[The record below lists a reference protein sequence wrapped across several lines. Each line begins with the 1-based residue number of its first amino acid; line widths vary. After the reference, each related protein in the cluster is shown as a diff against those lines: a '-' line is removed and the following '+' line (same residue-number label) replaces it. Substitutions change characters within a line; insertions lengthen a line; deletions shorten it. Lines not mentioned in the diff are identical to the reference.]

1 MRIGLSTRTARAM
14 TAAVLMAAT
23 PVAAFADGTG
33 TFYDRT
39 FVLAAHEK
47 CRLFRAPVAGALS
60 AATLQSRG
68 AALRSGTA
76 ETTLQA
82 TATRA
87 RSRARQVSCANPEL
101 AMVRD
106 RVADA
111 FAGWQRIPRM
121 DFNGDHSTW
130 TADRVR
136 REAATWRLVQT
147 SVTGAS
153 PVRFGL
159 TAVAPGSGNVSGGEA
174 LSAVVSFVGRPRP
187 YAARMVMRDPALA
200 ARPWL
205 TAAGRAVLPP
215 ESARQ
220 EVWSSGAAPAAATLL
235 ATGKTQGETW
245 YFPATG
251 GDRLSRLDP
260 REPFLIQFLFRDGSV
275 ATATFEAGDFAAARA
290 FVALGTV

>member
-14 TAAVLMAAT
+14 TAAALMAAT
-23 PVAAFADGTG
+23 PMVAFADGTG

-47 CRLFRAPVAGALS
+47 CQLFRAPVAGALS

-68 AALRSGTA
+68 AALRAGTA
-76 ETTLQA
+76 ETTLQT
-82 TATRA
+82 TASRA

-121 DFNGDHSTW
+121 DFNGDHATW

-159 TAVAPGSGNVSGGEA
+159 GASAEGRET

-220 EVWSSGAAPAAATLL
+220 EVWSAGTAPAAATLL
-235 ATGKTQGETW
+235 AMGETQGETW
-245 YFPATG
+245 TFPAAG
-251 GDRLSRLDP
+251 GDRLARLDP
-260 REPFLIQFLFRDGSV
+260 REPFLIEFLFRDGSV

>member
-1 MRIGLSTRTARAM
+1 MTLGHFVRTARAV
-14 TAAVLMAAT
+14 TAAVVVAAT

-33 TFYDRT
+33 TYYDRT

-47 CRLFRAPVAGALS
+47 CDLFRAPVAGALS
-60 AATLQSRG
+60 AAALQSRG
-68 AALRSGTA
+68 AALRAGTP

-82 TATRA
+82 TASRAQARA
-87 RSRARQVSCANPEL
+87 RSVSCANPEL
-101 AMVRD
+101 AVVRD

-121 DFNGDHSTW
+121 DFNGDNATW

-136 REAATWRLVQT
+136 REAATWRLVQS

-159 TAVAPGSGNVSGGEA
+159 SAAAPTAGNVSAGET

-205 TAAGRAVLPP
+205 TADGRAVLPP

-220 EVWSSGAAPAAATLL
+220 EVWSAGTAPAAVTLL
-235 ATGKTQGETW
+235 TTGKTQGETW
-245 YFPATG
+245 YFPANG

-260 REPFLIQFLFRDGSV
+260 REPFLIEFLFRDGSV

>member
-1 MRIGLSTRTARAM
+1 MTLGLFARIARAAVA
-14 TAAVLMAAT
+14 AAVVAAT
-23 PVAAFADGTG
+23 PMAAYADGTG
-33 TFYDRT
+33 TYYDRT
-39 FVLAAHEK
+39 FVLAAHQK
-47 CRLFRAPVAGALS
+47 CNLFRPPVAGALS
-60 AATLQSRG
+60 AAALQSRG
-68 AALRSGTA
+68 AALRAGTA

-82 TATRA
+82 TASRAQARA
-87 RSRARQVSCANPEL
+87 RSVSCANPEL
-101 AMVRD
+101 AVVRD

-121 DFNGDHSTW
+121 DFNGDRARW

-159 TAVAPGSGNVSGGEA
+159 SAAAPGAGNVFGGEA

-205 TAAGRAVLPP
+205 TASGRAVLPP
-215 ESARQ
+215 ETARQ
-220 EVWSSGAAPAAATLL
+220 QVWSAGTAAAPATLL
-235 ATGKTQGETW
+235 ATGRTQGEVWT
-245 YFPATG
+245 FPAYG

-260 REPFLIQFLFRDGSV
+260 REPFLIEFLFRDGSV

>member
-1 MRIGLSTRTARAM
+1 MRIGLSTRAARAVA
-14 TAAVLMAAT
+14 AAVIMAAA
-23 PVAAFADGTG
+23 PMAAFADGTG

-47 CRLFRAPVAGALS
+47 CDLFRAPVAGALS

-68 AALRSGTA
+68 AALRAGTA

-82 TATRA
+82 TANRA
-87 RSRARQVSCANPEL
+87 RSRARSVSCANPEL
-101 AMVRD
+101 AVVRD

-121 DFNGDHSTW
+121 DFNGDNATW

-136 REAATWRLVQT
+136 RESATWRLVQT

-159 TAVAPGSGNVSGGEA
+159 SAAPPAGGNAFGGDT

-205 TAAGRAVLPP
+205 TATGRAVLPP

-220 EVWSSGAAPAAATLL
+220 EVWSAGTTAAATTLL

-245 YFPATG
+245 YFPATA

-260 REPFLIQFLFRDGSV
+260 REPFLIEFLFRDGSV

>member
-1 MRIGLSTRTARAM
+1 
-14 TAAVLMAAT
+14 MAGI

-47 CRLFRAPVAGALS
+47 CHLFRAPVAGALS
-60 AATLQSRG
+60 AAALQSRG
-68 AALRSGTA
+68 AALRAGTTEA
-76 ETTLQA
+76 TLLA
-82 TATRA
+82 TAQRAQSRA
-87 RSRARQVSCANPEL
+87 RSVSCSNPEL

-111 FAGWQRIPRM
+111 FAGWQRVPRR
-121 DFNGDHSTW
+121 DYNGDRATW

-136 REAATWRLVQT
+136 RETATWRLVQT

-159 TAVAPGSGNVSGGEA
+159 GASAEGQET

-220 EVWSSGAAPAAATLL
+220 EVWSAGTAPAAATLL

-245 YFPATG
+245 TFPAAA

-260 REPFLIQFLFRDGSV
+260 REPFLIEFLFRDGSV

>member
-14 TAAVLMAAT
+14 TAAALMAAT
-23 PVAAFADGTG
+23 PMVAFADGTG

-47 CRLFRAPVAGALS
+47 CQLFRAPVAGALS

-68 AALRSGTA
+68 AALRAGTA
-76 ETTLQA
+76 ETTLQT
-82 TATRA
+82 TASRA

-121 DFNGDHSTW
+121 DFNGDHATW
-130 TADRVR
+130 IADRVR

-159 TAVAPGSGNVSGGEA
+159 GASAEGRET
-174 LSAVVSFVGRPRP
+174 LTAVVSFVGRPRP

-220 EVWSSGAAPAAATLL
+220 EVWSAGTAPAAATLL
-235 ATGKTQGETW
+235 AMGKTQGETW
-245 YFPATG
+245 TFPAAG
-251 GDRLSRLDP
+251 GDRLARLDP
-260 REPFLIQFLFRDGSV
+260 REPFLIEFLFRDGSV

>member
-1 MRIGLSTRTARAM
+1 MA
-14 TAAVLMAAT
+14 AAVMAAVT
-23 PVAAFADGTG
+23 PVAAFAGGTG
-33 TFYDRT
+33 TYYDRT

-47 CRLFRAPVAGALS
+47 CNLFQPPVAGALS
-60 AATLQSRG
+60 AAALQSRG
-68 AALRSGTA
+68 AAIRAGTA

-87 RSRARQVSCANPEL
+87 RTRARQVSCANPEL
-101 AMVRD
+101 AVVRD

-121 DFNGDHSTW
+121 DFNGDHATW

-159 TAVAPGSGNVSGGEA
+159 SVAPSSTGTVFGGDT

-187 YAARMVMRDPALA
+187 YAARLVMRDPALA

-205 TAAGRAVLPP
+205 NASGRAVLPP

-220 EVWSSGAAPAAATLL
+220 TVWSAGTTAAAPTLL
-235 ATGKTQGETW
+235 TSGKTQGELWT
-245 YFPATG
+245 FPGYGA
-251 GDRLSRLDP
+251 DRLARLDP
-260 REPFLIQFLFRDGSV
+260 REPFLIEFLFRDGSV

>member
-1 MRIGLSTRTARAM
+1 MTIGLSPRTARAIA
-14 TAAVLMAAT
+14 AAVMFAVT
-23 PVAAFADGTG
+23 PVAAFANGTG
-33 TFYDRT
+33 TYYDRS

-68 AALRSGTA
+68 AALRAGTPEA
-76 ETTLQA
+76 TLNM
-82 TATRA
+82 TASRA
-87 RSRARQVSCANPEL
+87 QSRARQVACSNPEL

-121 DFNGDHSTW
+121 DFIGDRGAW

-136 REAATWRLVQT
+136 RETATWRLKQD

-159 TAVAPGSGNVSGGEA
+159 SAAPPGAGNVFQGEA

-187 YAARMVMRDPALA
+187 YAARLVMRDPALA

-205 TAAGRAVLPP
+205 TASGGAVLPP
-215 ESARQ
+215 ENARQ
-220 EVWSSGAAPAAATLL
+220 QVWSAGTAPAAATLL
-235 ATGKTQGETW
+235 ATGRAQGETW
-245 YFPATG
+245 YFPTTG
-251 GDRLSRLDP
+251 GDRLARLDP
-260 REPFLIQFLFRDGSV
+260 REPFLVQFLFRDGSV

-290 FVALGTV
+290 FVAMGTV

>member
-1 MRIGLSTRTARAM
+1 MRIGLSTRTARA
-14 TAAVLMAAT
+14 AIVAVVMAAT
-23 PVAAFADGTG
+23 PMAAFADGTG
-33 TFYDRT
+33 TYYDRT

-47 CRLFRAPVAGALS
+47 CDLFRAPVAGALS
-60 AATLQSRG
+60 AAALQSRG
-68 AALRSGTA
+68 AALRAGTTEA
-76 ETTLQA
+76 TLQT
-82 TATRA
+82 TASRAQARA
-87 RSRARQVSCANPEL
+87 RTVSCANPEL
-101 AMVRD
+101 AVVRD

-121 DFNGDHSTW
+121 DFNGDHATW

-159 TAVAPGSGNVSGGEA
+159 DASAEGRET

-187 YAARMVMRDPALA
+187 YAARIVMRDPALA
-200 ARPWL
+200 ARPWM
-205 TAAGRAVLPP
+205 TASGRAALPP
-215 ESARQ
+215 ESARE
-220 EVWSSGAAPAAATLL
+220 EVWSAGTAPAAATLL
-235 ATGKTQGETW
+235 AMGKTQGETW
-245 YFPATG
+245 TFPAYG
-251 GDRLSRLDP
+251 GDRLARLDP
-260 REPFLIQFLFRDGSV
+260 REPFLIEFLFRDGSV

>member
-1 MRIGLSTRTARAM
+1 MRIGLSTRIARAI
-14 TAAVLMAAT
+14 TAAVMMAGI

-47 CRLFRAPVAGALS
+47 CQLFRAPVAGALS

-68 AALRSGTA
+68 AALRAGTA

-82 TATRA
+82 TASRA

-121 DFNGDHSTW
+121 DFNSDHATW

-159 TAVAPGSGNVSGGEA
+159 GASAEGQET

-220 EVWSSGAAPAAATLL
+220 EVWSAGTAPAAATLL

-245 YFPATG
+245 TFPAAA

-260 REPFLIQFLFRDGSV
+260 REPFLIEFLFRDGSV